1 VGKKV
6 EQDEVNELS
15 LRTSEWRNGKGSGTV
30 LHNWKEV
37 DDNDHDALSSY

>member
-6 EQDEVNELS
+6 EQDGVNELP
-15 LRTSEWRNGKGSGTV
+15 LQASEWHNGKRSGTV
-30 LHNWKEV
+30 LHNWKEA